1 MAGTAK
7 KGDAKQTIA
16 LAMQEVQKFRA
27 ELARFFATLK
37 PGDAMLQENINK
49 LKELRDHVKEGE
61 RNVKHLTEAN
71 NALAGSQDKNAK
83 STHGFVSQLMQVEL
97 SIRRIQ
103 SGFDRMKKAA
113 MFAND
118 PARKWNDYRLMA
130 EAVGETAKQLA
141 AMDMSARKFNV
152 SKGEISKWATD
163 MKTELVGLSFG
174 EYGGRLGKAMQRYG
188 LNLSGHE
195 DARGI
200 LAEVR
205 RVALA
210 LPKNLQPLFMKDMGI
225 SANFHKWLTH
235 GTDEEFFKNIKDNEL
250 AEEMLE
256 KLNSKSEVITQQVGK
271 NQVQSEQIDLK
282 KVSEV
287 SKPSEYANQLQSTL
301 NNALL
306 EHPTLIALKPLLE
319 GVAGLGSGAF
329 GSAGL
334 INLLKTAG
342 ISASAT
348 GAGAAGAGAAAASS
362 SALPAILVIA
372 ASLAV
377 IAGGWYAV
385 KAIGEHYQKVGT
397 GKNEGESD
405 AEFEKRVAEER
416 KAYVEEREQQR
427 LRMVANAASRGSLD
441 DFDKDTKE
449 HLKEFDADVA
459 TSRATIKKN
468 NDLIAKQ
475 QAVIDRLKNHE
486 IVPDSE
492 LAILSQLTG
501 NQALNKTITDQLGG
515 TRDLG
520 VIKQN
525 ALARATT
532 ASKPDDFLAQ
542 QLSKYVQSKKLSDLT
557 DVFKTENVGKLD
569 NKQWEMFGQ
578 YIKSAL
584 SSEERMRLRSFV
596 EDAPV
601 GYAVPSN
608 IRNKS
613 SEITQDNTG
622 HGFWWKFF
630 HGGAAAQD
638 GGMQILDAIEKEKE
652 HGNGAKILQ
661 EIVDYSKKPTA
672 EREAQRNRDMIE
684 GLRRAQDAMKE
695 SARSLQSGGL
705 NSPYLGKVEAASE
718 EFKKPL
724 AAIEVVNDA
733 ADEALLPGG
742 AVNPQTVT
750 NNDTSN
756 IKKEM
761 PITVSNNTEVK
772 IVQNVG
778 SASEAGEAFS
788 SVQEKVNAV
797 NMSDISN
804 MIAQKIQLQLD
815 DVGVAYSPVC

>member
-1 MAGTAK
+1 M
-7 KGDAKQTIA
+7 
-16 LAMQEVQKFRA
+16 
-27 ELARFFATLK
+27 
-37 PGDAMLQENINK
+37 
-49 LKELRDHVKEGE
+49 
-61 RNVKHLTEAN
+61 
-71 NALAGSQDKNAK
+71 
-83 STHGFVSQLMQVEL
+83 
-97 SIRRIQ
+97 
-103 SGFDRMKKAA
+103 
-113 MFAND
+113 
-118 PARKWNDYRLMA
+118 
-130 EAVGETAKQLA
+130 
-141 AMDMSARKFNV
+141 
-152 SKGEISKWATD
+152 
-163 MKTELVGLSFG
+163 
-174 EYGGRLGKAMQRYG
+174 
-188 LNLSGHE
+188 
-195 DARGI
+195 
-200 LAEVR
+200 
-205 RVALA
+205 
-210 LPKNLQPLFMKDMGI
+210 
-225 SANFHKWLTH
+225 
-235 GTDEEFFKNIKDNEL
+235 
-250 AEEMLE
+250 
-256 KLNSKSEVITQQVGK
+256 
-271 NQVQSEQIDLK
+271 
-282 KVSEV
+282 
-287 SKPSEYANQLQSTL
+287 
-301 NNALL
+301 
-306 EHPTLIALKPLLE
+306 
-319 GVAGLGSGAF
+319 
-329 GSAGL
+329 
-334 INLLKTAG
+334 
-342 ISASAT
+342 
-348 GAGAAGAGAAAASS
+348 
-362 SALPAILVIA
+362 
-372 ASLAV
+372 
-377 IAGGWYAV
+377 
-385 KAIGEHYQKVGT
+385 
-397 GKNEGESD
+397 
-405 AEFEKRVAEER
+405 
-416 KAYVEEREQQR
+416 
-427 LRMVANAASRGSLD
+427 
-441 DFDKDTKE
+441 
-449 HLKEFDADVA
+449 
-459 TSRATIKKN
+459 
-468 NDLIAKQ
+468 
-475 QAVIDRLKNHE
+475 
-486 IVPDSE
+486 
-492 LAILSQLTG
+492 
-501 NQALNKTITDQLGG
+501 
-515 TRDLG
+515 
-520 VIKQN
+520 
-525 ALARATT
+525 
-532 ASKPDDFLAQ
+532 
-542 QLSKYVQSKKLSDLT
+542 
-557 DVFKTENVGKLD
+557 FKTENVGKLD